1 MPKHGK
7 KYREVEKKVEPHK
20 LYQVDEGVALLRNI
34 TFANFD
40 ETIEVHARLG
50 IDPRQADQAVRST
63 VVLPHGTGKTVRVL
77 VFAAGE
83 AERIARDA
91 GADFAGVD
99 ELVEQI
105 QGGWLEFDA
114 AVAMADQMG
123 KVGGLGR
130 ILGRRGVIPHPRSG
144 TVVRDGADQ
153 TNVLREL
160 KGGRVEFRNDRTGI
174 VHLGI
179 AKKSFSDEQIRDN
192 LFAFVDAL
200 QRARPSGAKGIY
212 LRTLSIKSTMSPGIA
227 LDVPQTV
234 AAATEAG
241 AERIDSSTTN
251 SPGRRPSVRRVAA

>member
-1 MPKHGK
+1 MPKRGK
-7 KYREVEKKVEPHK
+7 KYRQVETKVEPQK
-20 LYQVDEGVALLRNI
+20 LYEVDEGVALLREV

-50 IDPRQADQAVRST
+50 IDPRQADQTVRST
-63 VVLPHGTGKTVRVL
+63 VVLPHGTGKSVRVL

-83 AERIARDA
+83 AERIAREA

-99 ELVEQI
+99 DLVQQI

-130 ILGRRGVIPHPRSG
+130 ILGRRGLMPNPRSG
-144 TVVRDGADQ
+144 TVVRDAADLP
-153 TNVLREL
+153 NVLREL

-179 AKKSFSDEQIRDN
+179 GKKSFSVEQIRDN
-192 LFAFVDAL
+192 LYAFVDAL
-200 QRARPSGAKGIY
+200 QRAKPTGAKGIY
-212 LRTLSIKSTMSPGIA
+212 LRTLTIKSTMSPGIA

-234 AAATEAG
+234 AAASA
-241 AERIDSSTTN
+241 A
-251 SPGRRPSVRRVAA
+251 VA

>member
-7 KYREVEKKVEPHK
+7 KYREAEKQVDADK
-20 LYQVDEGVALLRNI
+20 LYAPEEGVALLKEI
-34 TFANFD
+34 AYANFD
-40 ETIEVHARLG
+40 ETVEVHARLG
-50 IDPRQADQAVRST
+50 IDPRQADQTVRST

-91 GADFAGVD
+91 GADYAGSD
-99 ELVEQI
+99 DLVQQI

-114 AVAMADQMG
+114 AIAMADQMG

-130 ILGRRGVIPHPRSG
+130 ILGRRGLMPNPRSG
-144 TVVRDGADQ
+144 TVVRDATDLP
-153 TNVLREL
+153 NVLREL

-179 AKKSFSDEQIRDN
+179 GRKSFTADQLRDN

-200 QRARPSGAKGIY
+200 QRAKPSGA
-212 LRTLSIKSTMSPGIA
+212 
-227 LDVPQTV
+227 
-234 AAATEAG
+234 
-241 AERIDSSTTN
+241 
-251 SPGRRPSVRRVAA
+251 